1 MNTEWSDTT
10 KHIVAVGLGLFALY
24 IIYLSQS
31 VLTIVIIAALVAFL
45 LMPLVEF
52 LHQRLKLSRGWAVLI
67 TYLITGIA
75 LFLSPLV
82 FLPPLINGLNTLANI
97 DYPVL
102 VQDVSAWLQ
111 TTLLQLKAQG
121 LGLGGFTLD
130 LSSLIDPALQLLQAT
145 EEQTVTALP
154 SAETIVGSM
163 RSAVALTYDVA
174 TNVAGTVFSGVLT
187 TLVLVLSA
195 VYISLDAHHFKG
207 YVLGIVPASHK
218 EEIDTLLKRLARTW
232 RAYFR
237 GQLILMVIIGTVT
250 WLGNMAL
257 GVRGAF
263 TLGVFAGIMELIP
276 NLGPFLAAV
285 PAVIVA
291 LLQGS
296 TTLPVSN
303 WVFALIVI
311 GFYLLVQQF
320 ENTFVVPRILG
331 EAVDLHALV
340 VMLGVLIGANVAGI
354 VGALLAAP
362 VIASG
367 REITRYLYLKT
378 LGLPPFPPEPEPTGP
393 PPPSLWQQS
402 VTLATGLKARLS
414 KPAAA
419 PPPGDESLD

>member
-1 MNTEWSDTT
+1 MNAEWSSTT
-10 KHIVAVGLGLFALY
+10 KHIVGVGLVLFALY
-24 IIYLSQS
+24 IIFLSQS
-31 VLTIVIIAALVAFL
+31 VLTIAIIAALIAFL
-45 LMPLVEF
+45 LMPMVEF
-52 LHQRLKLSRGWAVLI
+52 LHQRLKLSRGLAVII
-67 TYLITGIA
+67 TYLVTGIV

-82 FLPPLINGLNTLANI
+82 FLPPLINGINTLANI
-97 DYPVL
+97 DYQVL
-102 VQDVSAWLQ
+102 VQDTSAWLQ
-111 TTLLQLKAQG
+111 TTLLQLKNQG
-121 LGLGGFTLD
+121 LGIGRFSVD
-130 LSSLIDPALQLLQAT
+130 LSTLIDPALQMLQAT
-145 EEQTVTALP
+145 EAQTALALP
-154 SAETIVGSM
+154 SSATIVSSV
-163 RSAVALTYDVA
+163 RSAVTLTYDLA
-174 TNVAGTVFSGVLT
+174 TNVAGTLFSGVLT
-187 TLVLVLSA
+187 MLVLVLSA
-195 VYISLDAHHFKG
+195 VYISLDAHQFKG
-207 YVLGIVPASHK
+207 YVLGIVPASHQD
-218 EEIDTLLKRLARTW
+218 EIDMLLHRLARTW

-237 GQLILMVIIGTVT
+237 GQLILMVIIGVVT
-250 WLGNMAL
+250 WLGNMVL

-263 TLGVFAGIMELIP
+263 ALGVFAGIMELIP

-296 TTLPVSN
+296 TVLPVSN
-303 WVFALIVI
+303 WVFALIII

-393 PPPSLWQQS
+393 PSPSLWQQGMA
-402 VTLATGLKARLS
+402 LAAALKVRLT
-414 KPAAA
+414 KPAQS
-419 PPPGDESLD
+419 PPPSDESLD